1 MEENEHNLSGL
12 VVQWPSKF
20 KKKKNHKVAIKQ
32 VIEVTEAK

>member
-20 KKKKNHKVAIKQ
+20 KKKNHKVAIKQ